1 MAHQHR
7 YDLYAPIHKALR
19 AWAADLLVK
28 IGRNDW
34 QNDGA
39 TRRLLSDLRE
49 FLPFCAAHLAHEDT
63 FIHPVLARV
72 QPRSQ
77 AIAEEEHARHIDSL
91 NALADRVAR
100 LSEAPIP
107 DRESI
112 AHQLYLAFGEYMVI
126 DFAHMLDEEKR
137 HNAILWQHLT
147 DAEIQEIEHRIVS
160 SLSPQVAAQSLRWM
174 LPNLTAEERL
184 TKIAGLRT
192 NAPPAVFDAVLQMLR
207 ANLTAAELERLPL
220 GSPV

>member
-34 QNDGA
+34 QNDAA
-39 TRRLLSDLRE
+39 TRRLLSDLHE

-63 FIHPVLARV
+63 FIHPILARV

-77 AIAEEEHARHIDSL
+77 DIAEEEHARHIDSL
-91 NALADRVAR
+91 NALTDQLVR

-107 DRESI
+107 DRETI

-147 DAEIQEIEHRIVS
+147 DTEIQEIEHNIVG
-160 SLSPQVAAQSLRWM
+160 SLSPQEAAQSLRWM
-174 LPNLTAEERL
+174 LPNLTAEERSN
-184 TKIAGLRT
+184 KIAGLRA
-192 NAPPAVFDAVLQMLR
+192 NAPSAVFDAVLQMLR
-207 ANLTAAELERLPL
+207 ANLTPSELERLPL
-220 GSPV
+220 GIAV

>member
-7 YDLYAPIHKALR
+7 YDLYAAIHKALR
-19 AWAADLLVK
+19 AWSADLLIK

-34 QNDGA
+34 QNDGE
-39 TRRLLSDLRE
+39 TRRLLSDLNE
-49 FLPFCAAHLAHEDT
+49 FFPFCVAHLAHEDT
-63 FIHPVLARV
+63 FIHPILARV
-72 QPRSQ
+72 QPESQ
-77 AIAEEEHARHIDSL
+77 ALAEEEHARHIDSL
-91 NALADRVAR
+91 NALTDRVAQ
-100 LSEAPIP
+100 LSEAPTP
-107 DRESI
+107 DREAI

-147 DAEIQEIEHRIVS
+147 DAEIQEIEHNIVG

-174 LPNLTAEERL
+174 LPNLTAQERSD
-184 TKIAGLRT
+184 KITGLRA

-207 ANLTAAELERLPL
+207 ANLTATELERLPL
-220 GSPV
+220 GAAV

>member
-7 YDLYAPIHKALR
+7 YDLYAAIHKALR
-19 AWAADLLVK
+19 AWSADLLIK

-34 QNDGA
+34 QNDGE
-39 TRRLLSDLRE
+39 TRRLLSDLNE
-49 FLPFCAAHLAHEDT
+49 FFPFCVAHLAHEDT
-63 FIHPVLARV
+63 FIHPILARV
-72 QPRSQ
+72 QPESQ
-77 AIAEEEHARHIDSL
+77 ALAEEEHARHIDSL
-91 NALADRVAR
+91 NALTDRVAQ
-100 LSEAPIP
+100 LSEAPPP
-107 DRESI
+107 DREAI

-147 DAEIQEIEHRIVS
+147 DAEIQEIEHNIVG

-174 LPNLTAEERL
+174 LPNLTAQERSG
-184 TKIAGLRT
+184 KITGLRA

-207 ANLTAAELERLPL
+207 ANLTATELERLPL
-220 GSPV
+220 GAAV